1 MNYDEE
7 IKLLEDQLLKTQYNK
22 ATEHHFGVVRARI
35 AQLRN
40 TKEKRQSIG
49 KSTAGWSVRKSGDA
63 TVVLLGFP
71 SVGKSTLL
79 NALTGAKSKTAAYAF
94 TTLTAI
100 PGVMFYNNAKIQII
114 DVPGI
119 VAGAASGKGR
129 GREVLGMVRSSDL
142 ILILID
148 SEHPEHYDAVLKEA
162 YDAGIRL
169 NKKEPIIKIAK
180 REKGGLDIQ
189 TTVKLTHVSVET
201 IAAICREY
209 RINSAGIVI
218 RSDITIDDF
227 IDVLEGSRKYIPS
240 LTIGVKSDLLTPEAR
255 KSFIKLIKP
264 DLMVSAQ
271 TNENI
276 SELKDKI
283 FEGLQFIRLYL
294 KEVNKKADMDVPL
307 ILRRGATILD
317 VCKNIHRDMAKK
329 FKFARI
335 WGKSAKFPGQQI
347 QKPEKVLADGDVI
360 EIHAR

>member
-1 MNYDEE
+1 MDYDAE
-7 IKLLEDQLLKTQYNK
+7 IKRLEDELLKTQYNK
-22 ATEHHFGVVRARI
+22 ATEHHFGIVRARI
-35 AQLRN
+35 AQLRDK
-40 TKEKRQSIG
+40 KEKRQSVG

-79 NALTGAKSKTAAYAF
+79 NSLTGAKSRTAAYAF
-94 TTLTAI
+94 TTLTAV
-100 PGVMFYNNAKIQII
+100 PGVMFYNNAKIQIV

-119 VAGAASGKGR
+119 VAGAAAGKGR
-129 GREVLGMVRSSDL
+129 GKEVLGMVRSSDL

-162 YDAGIRL
+162 YDSGIRL
-169 NKKEPIIKIAK
+169 NKKMPVVKIAK

-189 TTVKLTHVSVET
+189 TTVKLTHVSIDT
-201 IAAICREY
+201 IRAICREY
-209 RINSAGIVI
+209 KINSAGIVI

-227 IDVLEGSRKYIPS
+227 IDVIEGSRRYIPA
-240 LTIGVKSDLLTPEAR
+240 LTIGVKSDLLSAEER
-255 KSFIKLIKP
+255 KKFIKLIKP

-276 SELKDKI
+276 PELKDKI
-283 FEGLQFIRLYL
+283 FEKLEFIRIYL
-294 KEVNKKADMDVPL
+294 KEVNKKADMEIPL

-317 VCKNIHRDMAKK
+317 VCKHIHRDLAKK

-335 WGKSAKFPGQQI
+335 WGKSAKFPGQHI
-347 QKPEKVLADGDVI
+347 QKPDKLLADGDVV
-360 EIHAR
+360 EIHSR